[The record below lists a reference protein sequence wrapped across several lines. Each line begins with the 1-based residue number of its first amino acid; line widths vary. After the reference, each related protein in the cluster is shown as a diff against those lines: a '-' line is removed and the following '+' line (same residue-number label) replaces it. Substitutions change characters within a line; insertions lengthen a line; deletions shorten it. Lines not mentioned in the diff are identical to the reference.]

1 MCPPQQSRLLSDH
14 LSRTWETTFPVPLC
28 VPIHTS
34 FKKGLYLE
42 TSGLIDGG
50 LSDGGYA
57 KVSFRNCPFRKK
69 KKKTH
74 KNKPETKNTQ
84 TQHHKVH

>member
-1 MCPPQQSRLLSDH
+1 MCPPKQSRVLSEH

-50 LSDGGYA
+50 LSDGGYPLETVPSE
-57 KVSFRNCPFRKK
+57 KKEKNPQKQTRNQKK
-69 KKKTH
+69 
-74 KNKPETKNTQ
+74 PQ